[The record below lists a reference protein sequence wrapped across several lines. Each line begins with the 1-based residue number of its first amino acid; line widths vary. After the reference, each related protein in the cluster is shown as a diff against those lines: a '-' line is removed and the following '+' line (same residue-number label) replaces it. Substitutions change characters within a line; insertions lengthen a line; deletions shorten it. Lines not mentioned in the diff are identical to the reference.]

1 MIQHLLTDIQRQLEE
16 CLAGEV
22 VVIDGSRLRKGGLI
36 LPGADREGHLP
47 PEAFLGFLPHKRGEK
62 EAYPFVIIRWHAS
75 RDDEEAYVE
84 TVHLVV
90 GVFGREQDEMHHH
103 ALNLLFSVRQ
113 ALREK
118 RALGGWALQLPVES
132 KEDEEP
138 RAPYALA
145 VIETT
150 WRKPAPDFQP
160 EEDIYGQE

>member
-1 MIQHLLTDIQRQLEE
+1 VIPLLLADIKRLLEAR
-16 CLAGEV
+16 LAGEV
-22 VVIDGSRLRKGGLI
+22 LVVEDARLRKGGLV
-36 LPGADREGHLP
+36 LPGADRPEHLP
-47 PEAFLGFLPHKRGEK
+47 PEAFLGFLPHKRSEK
-62 EAYPFVIIRWHAS
+62 EAYPFVIIRWHAG
-75 RDDEEAYVE
+75 RDDEEAFVE
-84 TVHLVV
+84 TVQLVV

-118 RALGGWALQLPVES
+118 RVLGGWALQLPIES

-160 EEDIYGQE
+160 QEDIYGQE